1 MQGENPYKKGKIL
14 HRTLQIETLKSVH
27 KNRGFSRY
35 KNNSS
40 PTFTIEVRPVYHWTE
55 KRIKGHL
62 VVCFLSFLF
71 MRVLETALNK
81 DVSTERIKEAL
92 RSITLTGFNINGK
105 EYYLKNKM
113 DKVVKALFKI
123 LKVNE
128 PANVTAKEEF
138 RI

>member
-1 MQGENPYKKGKIL
+1 
-14 HRTLQIETLKSVH
+14 
-27 KNRGFSRY
+27 
-35 KNNSS
+35 
-40 PTFTIEVRPVYHWTE
+40 
-55 KRIKGHL
+55 
-62 VVCFLSFLF
+62 

-92 RSITLTGFNINGK
+92 RSIILTGFNINGK

-113 DKVVKALFKI
+113 DKVAKALFKS